1 MSNIVREILQHILP
15 RLIGERMLFGATLI
29 WIGFWFLD
37 YAIERTRSQ
46 PVYAVIMV
54 AIAVVFCSLGIGM
67 VTTAGSMLGAV
78 AIGLLCYLPVFFGR
92 RRGRAKTSE

>member
-1 MSNIVREILQHILP
+1 
-15 RLIGERMLFGATLI
+15 
-29 WIGFWFLD
+29 
-37 YAIERTRSQ
+37 
-46 PVYAVIMV
+46 MV